1 MASPAHCIYCFE
13 CLAASYKRHEPI
25 DLAAVEEL
33 WERYEQ
39 SKKPASLQ
47 DINNPVS
54 QRDSADLGREVVVE
68 EEEEEDDD
76 DADEELDTTQRGSM
90 KSKSSRPHSIKLP
103 SVSRLQSQLSS
114 DSSSVSTTPSVMS
127 TSSSRSILSGSTA
140 ATTPIS
146 ESTQPEMAETRQQRL
161 HDQRY
166 PLFVTWNTLSKNGH
180 KSLRGC
186 IGTFD
191 AHELAEGLRAYAL
204 TSAFEDSRFSPIPQ
218 SLLPS
223 LSCSLTLLGSFEPC
237 TNALDWILG
246 VHGIRISFIH
256 RGRRYGATYLPDVAV
271 EQGWTKEE
279 TLESLMR
286 KAGWD
291 GVTTGGVARRLLRGS
306 SGGGHS
312 GSSKPW
318 EQVSDF
324 RVVKYQGLKA
334 SASYAEWQEWREW
347 VMSLKD
353 GSAELLFPST
363 R

>member
-1 MASPAHCIYCFE
+1 MASPSHCIYCFE
-13 CLAASYKRHEPI
+13 CLAASYKGHEPI

-39 SKKPASLQ
+39 SKKLASLQ
-47 DINNPVS
+47 DINNTVS
-54 QRDSADLGREVVVE
+54 QSDSADLGREVVVE
-68 EEEEEDDD
+68 EDDDDD
-76 DADEELDTTQRGSM
+76 DADGELDTTQRGSV
-90 KSKSSRPHSIKLP
+90 KSKRSRPQSIKLP

-127 TSSSRSILSGSTA
+127 TNSSRSILSSSTT

-146 ESTQPEMAETRQQRL
+146 ESAQPETAEMRQQSL
-161 HDQRY
+161 KNQRY

-186 IGTFD
+186 IGTFE
-191 AHELAEGLRAYAL
+191 AQELAEGLRAYAL
-204 TSAFEDSRFSPIPQ
+204 TSAFDDSRFTPIPQ

-237 TNALDWILG
+237 TDALDWILG

-291 GVTTGGVARRLLRGS
+291 GVSTGGVSRRILRGS
-306 SGGGHS
+306 SSGGHP

-334 SASYAEWQEWREW
+334 SASYAEWQDWREW
-347 VMSLKD
+347 VMSLED
-353 GSAELLFPST
+353 GSEDLLCPT
-363 R
+363 AR